1 MEEKEAETRLR
12 QLERGSSQKKK
23 KKKKTHG
30 EDSLSIWIKSF
41 YLLITQSSLRDLI
54 YL

>member
-23 KKKKTHG
+23 KKKKKKKRLMEKTALVF
-30 EDSLSIWIKSF
+30 E
-41 YLLITQSSLRDLI
+41 
-54 YL
+54 